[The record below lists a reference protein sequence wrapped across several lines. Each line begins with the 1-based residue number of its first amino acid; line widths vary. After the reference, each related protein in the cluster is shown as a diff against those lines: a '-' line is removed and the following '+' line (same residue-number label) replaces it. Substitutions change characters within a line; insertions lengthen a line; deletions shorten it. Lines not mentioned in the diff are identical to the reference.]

1 MDTVRLLLQV
11 PRRNIVRL
19 CSIIEG
25 YEGMAILRTIDPT
38 QGLLELLIAPAFHA
52 TALCLL
58 HTLGQ
63 ELDLCLI
70 DTGESS
76 PTDGEPRIADY
87 HG

>member
-52 TALCLL
+52 TALSLL

-63 ELDLCLI
+63 ELDLSLI
-70 DTGESS
+70 DTGEPS
-76 PTDGEPRIADY
+76 PTDGEPGIDA
-87 HG
+87 HHW